1 MLSSSASIKAKIRST
16 TPSTPKTPSPNSK
29 GSPKVSTCDLAT
41 ITSSLFDRPDE
52 EEDSM
57 VILGE
62 VWDPLDYYSQ
72 FLIQPSPLNSP
83 PSRAQDSTT
92 DSLSTRYDMFLRA
105 FRKLPPVSKPRILTQ
120 ENPRRRSFWRRN
132 KNEDRQPSSGSV
144 AAGQDENPKV
154 DGDGLDI
161 GWVETDLPDDVW
173 SIHSN
178 DSTEAV
184 DRTEAE
190 EVKDIKQE
198 IEEAIQ
204 EKIEEETMEIK
215 EGIEE
220 ETSTRQTEQ
229 CHANAR
235 NGCGVEH
242 QKSRHPR
249 VHPLFAA
256 RYGDDPNWCCV
267 SHSCRCCNTNAS
279 RSAIRHSKRG
289 RRKLYCYP
297 TKLSHSCNETSDLS
311 LFVRS

>member
-1 MLSSSASIKAKIRST
+1 MFSSSASIKAKIRPT
-16 TPSTPKTPSPNSK
+16 TPSTPKTPSPNSQR
-29 GSPKVSTCDLAT
+29 SPKVPTCDLAT
-41 ITSSLFDRPDE
+41 ITTSLFDRPDE

-83 PSRAQDSTT
+83 PSRTQDPAM
-92 DSLSTRYDMFLRA
+92 DSFSTRYDLLLRA

-132 KNEDRQPSSGSV
+132 KDKDRQPSSSSV
-144 AAGQDENPKV
+144 AAGQDGNPKV

-161 GWVETDLPDDVW
+161 DWVETDLPDDVW

-178 DSTEAV
+178 GSTEAV
-184 DRTEAE
+184 DRTEVE
-190 EVKDIKQE
+190 DVKEVKDIKQE

-204 EKIEEETMEIK
+204 EKIMEKIK
-215 EGIEE
+215 EGTEE
-220 ETSTRQTEQ
+220 ETSSQQTEQ
-229 CHANAR
+229 CHANPR

-242 QKSRHPR
+242 QKSSHPR

-256 RYGDDPNWCCV
+256 RYGDDPNWCFIC
-267 SHSCRCCNTNAS
+267 HACRC
-279 RSAIRHSKRG
+279 
-289 RRKLYCYP
+289 
-297 TKLSHSCNETSDLS
+297 
-311 LFVRS
+311 